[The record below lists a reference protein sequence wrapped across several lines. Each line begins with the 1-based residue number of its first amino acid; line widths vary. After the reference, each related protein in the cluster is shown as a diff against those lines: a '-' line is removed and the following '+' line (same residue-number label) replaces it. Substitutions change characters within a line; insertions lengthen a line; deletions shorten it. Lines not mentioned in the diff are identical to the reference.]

1 MNCTYFYQ
9 FFDSSCKSKQLSTN
23 SIFYEKITHMFKHLA
38 VMLIAIIFNMNLV
51 FGEITNS
58 PLSDPNKSASVTAR
72 NLHIDNIT
80 IQAAMDLKE
89 FSLSDED
96 RKRLIYEISR
106 DSKKE
111 VIDWHKDQYL
121 WLGIAFLLG
130 GGAFIR
136 YTVTSVVKNQVSRM
150 DEVRDKAIE
159 STRLATVEV
168 DESRKVLD
176 EFKDLKRTIKE
187 EISSNSKLLK
197 ELQDKAKE
205 LDKTMYGVYDDL
217 RDDFRGD
224 KEYLITRLKA
234 HDKWLKAIDISAA
247 AANIVTDTLID
258 DLKGNDIDAKIE
270 AVELLPYFAHD
281 KEKIVGVLKEILENE
296 SQNQFGV
303 IILSKLGE
311 FDADDQVFDILTKYC
326 NDLTKPNVAA
336 VIGALGKL
344 QENRKDDPEFIKKIV
359 SKLINLL
366 ESLINKGQSKNE
378 NKDEIANI
386 KNAIALALSYSGELG
401 VEAVPLLIQLVE
413 DSSENEYRMSAAIAL
428 GNIGEK
434 AVHSIPALTQL
445 SDDPRLEVTS
455 AAQDAI
461 DKIRKVKST

>member
-1 MNCTYFYQ
+1 
-9 FFDSSCKSKQLSTN
+9 
-23 SIFYEKITHMFKHLA
+23 
-38 VMLIAIIFNMNLV
+38 
-51 FGEITNS
+51 
-58 PLSDPNKSASVTAR
+58 
-72 NLHIDNIT
+72 
-80 IQAAMDLKE
+80 
-89 FSLSDED
+89 
-96 RKRLIYEISR
+96 
-106 DSKKE
+106 
-111 VIDWHKDQYL
+111 
-121 WLGIAFLLG
+121 
-130 GGAFIR
+130 
-136 YTVTSVVKNQVSRM
+136 
-150 DEVRDKAIE
+150 
-159 STRLATVEV
+159 
-168 DESRKVLD
+168 
-176 EFKDLKRTIKE
+176 
-187 EISSNSKLLK
+187 
-197 ELQDKAKE
+197 
-205 LDKTMYGVYDDL
+205 MYGVYDDL

-247 AANIVTDTLID
+247 AANKVTDTLID
-258 DLKGNDIDAKIE
+258 DLEGNDIDAKIE

-378 NKDEIANI
+378 NEDEIANI

-434 AVHSIPALTQL
+434 AIHSIPALTQL

-461 DKIRKVKST
+461 DKIRKVKAT